1 MKKSFVV
8 KGVLAGI
15 LALGVFA
22 SCKAEMED
30 GEEKAVV
37 ETNELS
43 GKTFAADFDGDLYS
57 FDFKNDT
64 YTLTSKEKSSLKY
77 CGEFYIRYGYTNSYT
92 VNSEIGYFL
101 SKTLSKTVSYERD
114 GITLY
119 REPNTI
125 PETFEEYKAEKIKLY
140 KALNPDIT
148 EEQIAE
154 LLNDDRACESA
165 EKFNE
170 WRKHEILN
178 EEAEKKFYYTYAY
191 KLEDSKFVI
200 SDEDDRFIPQ
210 GLKFGD
216 IFNGSYEYDY
226 DSETPTEF
234 DDPDFELNVYREIMT
249 KERANITIREN
260 DAKTEYTILSAT
272 NDSMKIAKVTGQKDA
287 TFWWSYI
294 EYDESKAFTTPIT
307 YTNGENKVT
316 ATIAIEGKEYSFDI
330 EYVTKELINKI
341 LERGDIYTLQ

>member
-8 KGVLAGI
+8 NGVLAGI

-22 SCKAEMED
+22 SCKAETED
-30 GEEKAVV
+30 GEEKSVV

-101 SKTLSKTVSYERD
+101 SKELSETVSYERD

-119 REPNTI
+119 TEPNTI
-125 PETFEEYKAEKIKLY
+125 PETLEEYKAEKIKLY

-154 LLNDDRACESA
+154 LLNDDYACKSA
-165 EKFNE
+165 ENFNE
-170 WRKHEILN
+170 WREARILI
-178 EEAEKKFYYTYAY
+178 EKGEKKFYYTWAY
-191 KLEDSKFVI
+191 KLEDNKLVLF
-200 SDEDDRFIPQ
+200 DEDWSFIPQ

-216 IFNGSYEYDY
+216 IFNASYEYFY
-226 DSETPTEF
+226 SSEIPTEF
-234 DDPDFELNVYREIMT
+234 EHPDFQIDVDIGTMA
-249 KERANITIREN
+249 KEKSTIIIWEN
-260 DAKTEYTILSAT
+260 NADTQYTIFSAT
-272 NDSMKIAKVTGQKDA
+272 NDSMTIAKVTGHKDG
-287 TFWWSYI
+287 YI
-294 EYDESKAFTTPIT
+294 EFDESNAFTTPIT

-316 ATIAIEGKEYSFDI
+316 ATITIEGKEYSFDI
-330 EYVTKELINKI
+330 EYVTKEEINKV
-341 LERGDIYTLQ
+341 LEEDSVEYTLQ